1 MTAREIP
8 EQIFRGIFNDFSST
22 NADLEP
28 YLSPVWIEKSL
39 TSLRFATDY
48 SIINDSPYLSPNL
61 SSKKYLLNT
70 SIFSLKELSRI
81 SVADVGGNLGQEYF
95 WALRHMPYLEGKL
108 EWIVYENKELVNI
121 GREELAR
128 HPNLK
133 FVDFLDAKGLSVEI
147 LHFGSVIQYF
157 DDWQETIRNYNQL
170 HSPKYIVCSD
180 VMAGANSE
188 IVTTQFYY
196 GKVMPFRF
204 LNENTFIEF
213 MGALGFNLRF
223 AEDYFHEKTQLYF
236 QNLPSEDLRKFKCSR
251 NYIFERKP
259 EK

>member
-1 MTAREIP
+1 MTSHKIP
-8 EQIFRGIFNDFSST
+8 KQIFRGIFNDFSST

-39 TSLRFATDY
+39 TSLKLVTDY
-48 SIINDSPYLSPNL
+48 SINQDSPYLSP
-61 SSKKYLLNT
+61 KKYLLHT
-70 SIFSLKELSRI
+70 SIFSLKELLRI

-108 EWIVYENKELVNI
+108 EWTVYENKEIANI
-121 GREELAR
+121 GLEKLAL

-133 FVDFLDAKGLSVEI
+133 FVDFLDAKSFNVEI

-157 DDWQETIRNYNQL
+157 DDWRETIRNYVQL

-196 GKVMPFRF
+196 GKLMPFRF
-204 LNENTFIEF
+204 LNEDIFIKF
-213 MGALGFNLRF
+213 MGTLEFNLKF
-223 AEDYFHEKTQLYF
+223 TEYYFHDKTQLYF
-236 QNLPSEDLRKFKCSR
+236 QNLPSEDLRKFKCSK

-259 EK
+259 GK

>member
-8 EQIFRGIFNDFSST
+8 EQIFRGVFDDFSST

-39 TSLRFATDY
+39 ASLKLAKDY
-48 SIINDSPYLSPNL
+48 SIIQDSPYLSSNL
-61 SSKKYLLNT
+61 KSKEYLLNT
-70 SIFSLKELSRI
+70 SIFSLKELSSI

-95 WALRHMPYLEGKL
+95 WALRYMPYLEGKL
-108 EWIVYENKELVNI
+108 EWIVYENKELMNI
-121 GREELAR
+121 GREKLA
-128 HPNLK
+128 HIPKLK
-133 FVDFLDAKGLSVEI
+133 FVDCLDAKRLNVEI

-157 DDWQETIRNYNQL
+157 NDWKETIRNYDQL

-204 LNENTFIEF
+204 LNENTFFEF
-213 MGALGFNLRF
+213 MGALGFNLKF
-223 AEDYFHEKTQLYF
+223 AEDYIHEKTQLYF

-251 NYIFERKP
+251 NYIFERQP